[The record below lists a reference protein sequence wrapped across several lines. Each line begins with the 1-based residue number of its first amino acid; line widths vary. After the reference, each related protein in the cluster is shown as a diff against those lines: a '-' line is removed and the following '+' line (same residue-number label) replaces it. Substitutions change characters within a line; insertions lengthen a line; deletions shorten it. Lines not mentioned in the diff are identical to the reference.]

1 MVNTQSHTA
10 KFVTVEG
17 SEGAGK
23 STNLAMICEALDA
36 RGVDYYC
43 TREPGGTEL
52 AEELREL
59 VLRQRDETV
68 DGLAELL
75 MMFAARRQH
84 VTQVIK
90 PKLDA
95 GCWVI
100 CDRFTD
106 ATVAYQGFGRGLS
119 LEWISTLK
127 DWVQQGLEP
136 DLTLYFDIPPEVG
149 AARIADREQDR
160 LEQERRDFFHKVR
173 EGYLHLADKHERIR
187 VVDASQSLTEVSEE
201 VRVFFSGYLDTELTL

>member
-1 MVNTQSHTA
+1 MANTQSHTA
-10 KFVTVEG
+10 RFVTVEG

-23 STNLAMICEALDA
+23 STNLATICEALDV

-84 VTQVIK
+84 VTQVIQ
-90 PKLDA
+90 PRLDS

-119 LEWISTLK
+119 LDWISTLK

-173 EGYLHLADKHERIR
+173 EGYLHLADTNARIK
-187 VVDASQSLTEVSEE
+187 VVDASQNLTEVREE
-201 VRVFFSGYLDTELTL
+201 VLVFFNHYLDQELAE

>member
-23 STNLAMICEALDA
+23 STNLATICEALDA

-173 EGYLHLADKHERIR
+173 EGYLHLEEY
-187 VVDASQSLTEVSEE
+187 QS
-201 VRVFFSGYLDTELTL
+201 RA